1 MVNADPRKTQ
11 ETGDS
16 RARATL
22 ETSGLRVT
30 PQRIAVLRILAAAD
44 DHPDAPE
51 LHRRAK
57 TFDAAISL
65 PTVYR
70 NLAVL
75 EHAGLVERHCFEG
88 GGARFETTIA
98 GGHDAADA
106 TLALLPATLRSLR
119 TTGFSVPTSVS
130 VSSPRMNAST
140 RLNAMSSWICCGGLF
155 MK

>member
-1 MVNADPRKTQ
+1 MIKADPRKTQ
-11 ETGDS
+11 EMGAS
-16 RARATL
+16 RVRALL
-22 ETSGLRVT
+22 ETSGVRVT
-30 PQRIAVLRILAAAD
+30 PQRIAVLRVLAAAD

-57 TFDAAISL
+57 ALDGAISL

-98 GGHDAADA
+98 SHHDHIIDLETNDVVEFRSDEIERLQRKVAAG
-106 TLALLPATLRSLR
+106 L
-119 TTGFSVPTSVS
+119 GYEVIHH
-130 VSSPRMNAST
+130 
-140 RLNAMSSWICCGGLF
+140 RLELYCRKIVGT
-155 MK
+155 

>member
-98 GGHDAADA
+98 SHHDHIIDLETKDVVEFRSDEIERLQRKVAA
-106 TLALLPATLRSLR
+106 AL
-119 TTGFSVPTSVS
+119 GYEVIHH
-130 VSSPRMNAST
+130 
-140 RLNAMSSWICCGGLF
+140 RLELYCRKIVGT
-155 MK
+155 